1 MPMKR
6 QMEITDNMASS
17 GAPTQHLEGRLFCRA
32 KPEEATTI
40 MYALTQYQEAYGQT
54 INFDKS
60 EMIFSPNISND
71 AKKEFYDKLPIK
83 INDRIQKYLGLPTL

>member
-1 MPMKR
+1 M
-6 QMEITDNMASS
+6 
-17 GAPTQHLEGRLFCRA
+17 A

-40 MYALTQYQEAYGQT
+40 MDALTQYQEAYGQT

-71 AKKEFYDKLPIK
+71 AKKEF
-83 INDRIQKYLGLPTL
+83 